1 MKWWALHSRKT
12 KEVLAI
18 ELLFASTKQDRDVM
32 IETEVG
38 LTLTLHACTWKR
50 SEESHYS
57 EKRKKHCLWQLFSF
71 LFHFSTR
78 FPETVGKCMESYH
91 HWCNE
96 YFVLTLLSP
105 VRSCLFTSFIIDKS
119 HIYFIRTIKHGELL
133 KLFCQTTAFVSIL
146 EDQLSPQRNAKLFL
160 FFPSP
165 V

>member
-1 MKWWALHSRKT
+1 MKWWALHSRKI
-12 KEVLAI
+12 KEVLDL
-18 ELLFASTKQDRDVM
+18 ELLFASTKQDRDAT
-32 IETEVG
+32 IEIEVG
-38 LTLTLHACTWKR
+38 LIQTLYACTWKR

-57 EKRKKHCLWQLFSF
+57 EKSNKHCLWQLFSF

-78 FPETVGKCMESYH
+78 FPEIVGKCIESYH
-91 HWCNE
+91 HWCDE

-105 VRSCLFTSFIIDKS
+105 VRSCLFASFIIHKS
-119 HIYFIRTIKHGELL
+119 HINFIHTIKHGELL

-146 EDQLSPQRNAKLFL
+146 EDQLSPEINAKLFL